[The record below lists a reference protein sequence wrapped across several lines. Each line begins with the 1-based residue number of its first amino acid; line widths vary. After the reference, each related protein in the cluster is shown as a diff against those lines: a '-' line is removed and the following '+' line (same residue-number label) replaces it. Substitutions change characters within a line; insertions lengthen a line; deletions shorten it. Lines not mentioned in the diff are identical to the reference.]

1 MLSVSN
7 LLGSLV
13 GALEKVTKTQPYGA
27 LCGYYEASFLQAL
40 VSWVVKKKTI
50 FKYCRILVK
59 YILIKVK

>member
-27 LCGYYEASFLQAL
+27 LYGYYEASFLQAM
-40 VSWVVKKKTI
+40 VSWVVKKND
-50 FKYCRILVK
+50 L
-59 YILIKVK
+59 